1 MQTRRYEE
9 AGLDHERARARA
21 RERLGDLQNT
31 RDACRAIAD
40 QMETDMERT
49 AWWQG
54 VGQDVRYGL
63 RLLRR
68 TPTFT
73 ITALLT
79 LAIGLGAN
87 TAIFSVVN
95 TVLIKTVP
103 YPAADRL
110 ALVWNSYGA
119 SLQHAAVAAPEFADI
134 REQQRAFDG
143 VAAIRPQAS
152 SLTGECGGEAGCEPE
167 RVAAYVVSPN
177 VFDLLSVAPATGR
190 GFAEAD
196 ASPGAPK
203 VVILSDALWRRR
215 FGADPSIV
223 GKTIVLAAIPRT
235 VIGVMPQSVRF
246 PDAPLEFLKAPGD
259 LWIPFAFEA
268 PGVDERGNQNLAV
281 LARLRPDS
289 SLARGQADLDAI
301 AQTFRERFPDRYAG
315 AARHWRMELIS
326 VREQVAGDTRPALLV
341 LLGAVGVVL
350 LIACAN
356 VANLMLA
363 RGSARRRE
371 LAVRNALGAARGRLV
386 RQLLVEARRAR
397 RGRRARSASDS
408 RCSA

>member
-1 MQTRRYEE
+1 MSWRTFFGRRQPPRDVEAELEFHLEMQTRRYEE

-21 RERLGDLQNT
+21 RERLGDLQNA
-31 RDACRAIAD
+31 RDACREIAD

-177 VFDLLSVAPATGR
+177 VFDLLERRAGDGPRVRRGRCQSRRAESRDSQRRALAAP
-190 GFAEAD
+190 
-196 ASPGAPK
+196 
-203 VVILSDALWRRR
+203 IWRR
-215 FGADPSIV
+215 P
-223 GKTIVLAAIPRT
+223 
-235 VIGVMPQSVRF
+235 
-246 PDAPLEFLKAPGD
+246 
-259 LWIPFAFEA
+259 
-268 PGVDERGNQNLAV
+268 VDRGQDH
-281 LARLRPDS
+281 R
-289 SLARGQADLDAI
+289 ARGHPAHGHRRDA
-301 AQTFRERFPDRYAG
+301 
-315 AARHWRMELIS
+315 
-326 VREQVAGDTRPALLV
+326 
-341 LLGAVGVVL
+341 
-350 LIACAN
+350 
-356 VANLMLA
+356 
-363 RGSARRRE
+363 
-371 LAVRNALGAARGRLV
+371 
-386 RQLLVEARRAR
+386 ARRALP
-397 RGRRARSASDS
+397 
-408 RCSA
+408 

>member
-1 MQTRRYEE
+1 M
-9 AGLDHERARARA
+9 
-21 RERLGDLQNT
+21 
-31 RDACRAIAD
+31 
-40 QMETDMERT
+40 
-49 AWWQG
+49 
-54 VGQDVRYGL
+54 RYGL
-63 RLLRR
+63 RVLRR

-190 GFAEAD
+190 GFVEAD

-235 VIGVMPQSVRF
+235 VIGVMPQGVRF

-259 LWIPFAFEA
+259 VWIPFAFEA

-371 LAVRNALGAARGRLV
+371 LAVRNALGASARP
-386 RQLLVEARRAR
+386 ARAATARRSARAR
-397 RGRRARSASDS
+397 RGRRRSSASDLRS
-408 RCSA
+408 SA